1 MNTDLLIFTGINTHD
16 AYVHYKEQNVEELR
30 RRVTIERALS
40 ASKNAFS
47 VPGFCYICNKDVEFR
62 VDYSH
67 SFQWEGELTP
77 NYREHLTC
85 SGCGFNNRMRAS
97 VHVLEQKIKPKGS
110 IYITEQITPLFTLL
124 RKRIGNVVGSEYL
137 GSKVK
142 YGQFD
147 KNGTRNESITKLSF
161 PDRSFDVIMS
171 FDVLEHVPD
180 YANGFIEC
188 YRVLNPGGQ
197 MQFTVPFTGLK
208 HSITRAEINQDG
220 KITHIQPAEYHGDP
234 VKNEGCLC
242 FHHFGWDLLDSLR
255 AIGFVDVYALF
266 YWSQHYGYMG
276 KGEQMLFI
284 ASKPK

>member
-1 MNTDLLIFTGINTHD
+1 MNTDLLTFTDIDSHD
-16 AYVHYKEQNVEELR
+16 AYVHYREQNAEELR

-40 ASKNAFS
+40 ASKKPFS
-47 VPGFCYICNKDVEFR
+47 VPGFCYLCNKDVEFR

-97 VHVLEQKIKPKGS
+97 VQVLEQKLKPKGS

-161 PDRSFDVIMS
+161 PDSSFDVIMS

-180 YANGFIEC
+180 YENGFIEC

-255 AIGFVDVYALF
+255 TIGFVDVYALF

-284 ASKPK
+284 ASRPK